1 VNLVASFTVLAD
13 IAREVG
19 GDYVEITS
27 IVGVN
32 SDTHVYRAH
41 PADAKKIVHA
51 DILVM
56 NGLGFEGW
64 LERLVQSSGFDGV
77 QLIVSD
83 GIESIH
89 HEEHDAP
96 EPSAKEK
103 LFGGHS
109 HVEDP
114 HAWHSL
120 HNGMHYAQQIA
131 QALTSIDPDHA
142 DYYQQRLDDFLMRAE
157 QLDDQL
163 RQMVATLPEGRRRVI
178 TSHDAFSYLG
188 AEYNLEFISPQN
200 VSTESE
206 ASARDVADLI
216 RQIREEGIVAVFLEN
231 ISDDRLMQ
239 QIANETGT
247 TIGGTLYSGALSDE
261 DGPAST
267 YLDMMRYNV
276 TTLVEAL
283 SER

>member
-1 VNLVASFTVLAD
+1 
-13 IAREVG
+13 
-19 GDYVEITS
+19 
-27 IVGVN
+27 
-32 SDTHVYRAH
+32 
-41 PADAKKIVHA
+41 
-51 DILVM
+51 
-56 NGLGFEGW
+56 
-64 LERLVQSSGFDGV
+64 
-77 QLIVSD
+77 
-83 GIESIH
+83 
-89 HEEHDAP
+89 
-96 EPSAKEK
+96 
-103 LFGGHS
+103 
-109 HVEDP
+109 
-114 HAWHSL
+114 
-120 HNGMHYAQQIA
+120 
-131 QALTSIDPDHA
+131 
-142 DYYQQRLDDFLMRAE
+142 
-157 QLDDQL
+157 
-163 RQMVATLPEGRRRVI
+163 MVAILPEGRRRVI